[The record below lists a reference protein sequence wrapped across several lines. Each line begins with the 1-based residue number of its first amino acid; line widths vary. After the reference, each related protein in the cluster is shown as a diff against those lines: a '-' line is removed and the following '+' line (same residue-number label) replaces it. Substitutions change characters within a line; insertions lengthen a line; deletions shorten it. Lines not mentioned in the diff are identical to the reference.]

1 MDRGVLVGRYMANI
15 DGGVVVKVINH
26 KGQTVEV
33 PVKVLGNMLDNM
45 NNYCKLDDVIGVR
58 YYLEPDREHGVAFVA
73 EKITFL
79 SKETAGVTIGGE
91 EDVNRE

>member
-79 SKETAGVTIGGE
+79 SSETAGVTIGGE
-91 EDVNRE
+91 TDGNI

>member
-1 MDRGVLVGRYMANI
+1 MDKGVLVGRYMANI
-15 DGGVVVKVINH
+15 DGGIVVKIINH

-33 PVKVLGNMLDNM
+33 PVKVLGNMLDNI

-58 YYLEPDREHGVAFVA
+58 YYLEPDRAHDVAFVA

-79 SKETAGVTIGGE
+79 SSKTDDVTVGGE
-91 EDVNRE
+91 TDGRV

>member
-1 MDRGVLVGRYMANI
+1 MDKGVLVGRYMANI
-15 DGGVVVKVINH
+15 DGGIVVKIINH

-33 PVKVLGNMLDNM
+33 PVRVLGNMLNNI

-58 YYLEPDREHGVAFVA
+58 YYLEPDKVHDVSFVA

-79 SKETAGVTIGGE
+79 SSETAGVTIGGE
-91 EDVNRE
+91 TDGNI

>member
-15 DGGVVVKVINH
+15 DGGIVVKIINN

-33 PVKVLGNMLDNM
+33 PVQVSDTILKRVNE
-45 NNYCKLDDVIGVR
+45 YCKLDDVIGIK
-58 YYLEPDREHGVAFVA
+58 YYLAPDRVHDVSFVA

-79 SKETAGVTIGGE
+79 SSETAGVTVGGE
-91 EDVNRE
+91 TDGNI